1 MTLFAT
7 IIVALEALR
16 LNALRTTLAMLGII
30 IGVAAVITM
39 ASISTGASQRVEQFI
54 SSLGTN
60 LLIARPGSSGM
71 GGRQSGAGTSQSFE
85 EKDVTALR
93 NRVADIAAISGV
105 VNGSGAIVYG
115 NKNWQTGVQGVHADY
130 HVARAWDVAEGSR

>member
-54 SSLGTN
+54 SS
-60 LLIARPGSSGM
+60 
-71 GGRQSGAGTSQSFE
+71 
-85 EKDVTALR
+85 
-93 NRVADIAAISGV
+93 
-105 VNGSGAIVYG
+105 
-115 NKNWQTGVQGVHADY
+115 
-130 HVARAWDVAEGSR
+130 